1 MKKLE
6 GKVAFITG
14 AARGQGRAHSV
25 RLAEEGAKIVAID
38 ICSQMERVTYEMSS
52 ADDLAQTV
60 IDVEAVGGE
69 IMAEAVDVR
78 DLPGLERI
86 AGAAVE
92 RFGSID
98 IVIANAGISTYGR
111 TWELTEELWQDTI
124 DVNLTAVWKTVKATV
139 PVMIALGRGG
149 SIVFTSSSAAFVAIP
164 TLSHYTAAKTGL
176 VGLARSLTQELG
188 EHFIRVNTIH
198 PAAVETMLAL
208 NDDCLRLF
216 APNIENPTK
225 EDVRAPFASMNVLPV
240 PWMEPRDVSNTIL
253 WLVSDDAR
261 FVTGAAIPI
270 DMGLSTKYP
279 TALAE

>member
-38 ICSQMERVTYEMSS
+38 ICRQMERVTYEMSS

-176 VGLARSLTQELG
+176 VGLARSLAQELG

-208 NDDCLRLF
+208 NDNCLRLF